1 MPTRTSALLI
11 LLLALILGAYYV
23 NDVISS
29 ARRIEVRLAGAELR
43 GASLEKATID
53 FLLNV
58 TNPTGYGYE
67 AELVKYDIY
76 LQDIRIG
83 NGSIE
88 GVKLSP
94 KSSVMEHAITEIR
107 YSELS
112 GALLSALMSG
122 RFEVNVTG
130 YVRVKALIFPVDL
143 RFSEVRSFP

>member
-1 MPTRTSALLI
+1 
-11 LLLALILGAYYV
+11 
-23 NDVISS
+23 
-29 ARRIEVRLAGAELR
+29 
-43 GASLEKATID
+43 
-53 FLLNV
+53 
-58 TNPTGYGYE
+58 E